1 MNTKTMRIIHVA
13 PLYTP
18 VIGGVEDV
26 VKHIAEYTAAQGHEV
41 YVITYNRLR
50 KGGAGKLPREE
61 TINEVHVI
69 RLKPTITW
77 SHGSHRP
84 EPRITRARE
93 YP

>member
-1 MNTKTMRIIHVA
+1 MKIIHVA
-13 PLYTP
+13 SFYTP

-26 VKHIAEYTAAQGHEV
+26 VRHIAEYMAAHGHKV

-50 KGGAGKLPREE
+50 KGGVGKLPREE
-61 TINEVHVI
+61 TINGVHVI

-77 SHGSHRP
+77 SHGPHSP

>member
-1 MNTKTMRIIHVA
+1 MKIIHVA
-13 PLYTP
+13 PFYTP

-26 VKHIAEYTAAQGHEV
+26 VRHIAEYMAAHGHEV

-50 KGGAGKLPREE
+50 KGGVGKLPREE
-61 TINEVHVI
+61 TINGVHVI

-77 SHGSHRP
+77 SHGPHSP
-84 EPRITRARE
+84 EPCITRARE